1 MLLRM
6 RPGGWAHA
14 AVVLAC
20 TALCDWVALRVL
32 GGESSFLLLWPVTA
46 VGLALVLPFSS
57 SRAERARLVV
67 AFGLGMLL
75 GSATTAL
82 PGWILFFL
90 AGANALELWVGA
102 SLLRDS
108 VTSFDDLKKL
118 RRVGRFGLVALLCAV
133 GRAELVTSP
142 LVNMRDADHLMT
154 WFRVVAADSLG
165 TVILLPCLLY
175 LASARRSARHFEPA
189 RVRWAAVLALL
200 LAVVT
205 VAAFYQRDLP
215 LLFLVSPPLLAL
227 VFVSGT
233 EGAVVGNLLV
243 VVVGGW
249 FTELG
254 RGPISLVRFES
265 YDARMLMFQFF
276 VATVVALALPVGA
289 LLDERRR
296 AELAVR
302 EGQLIYTKLL
312 EHAEGMMVLLSRDGE
327 RRVASAA
334 VTAVTGWSPEQF
346 LAQGELGP
354 VHASDQS
361 QVQEF
366 LRHLQLGEDR
376 QPLRFRLLRQ
386 NGSYL
391 WAEAVARSYPGFA
404 DGEHGGH
411 VISIRDVSEQVQM
424 EDAWSAERAAMARE
438 QNRLATLAI
447 KDELTGLLNRRGFN
461 SQILFEM
468 QRKDRTKAPLSL
480 LLLDIDFFKQMNDK
494 LGHARGDECLRAIGE
509 VLRSATRRVTD
520 TAARVGGE
528 EFAVLLA
535 ATDAEG
541 AYQVGQAIRQAVATL
556 GIEHPGSSFGH
567 LTVSVGTATIP
578 SDRMASMEELLEA
591 ADRALYASKHYGR
604 NRVSGGALV
613 GRTTAELRGETA

>member
-1 MLLRM
+1 
-6 RPGGWAHA
+6 
-14 AVVLAC
+14 VLAC
-20 TALCDWVALRVL
+20 TALCDWAALRVL
-32 GGESSFLLLWPVTA
+32 GGESGFLLLWPVTA
-46 VGLALVLPFSS
+46 VGLALVLPFST
-57 SRAERARLVV
+57 SRAERARLAV

-90 AGANALELWVGA
+90 AVANALELWVGVA
-102 SLLRDS
+102 LLRDC

-142 LVNMRDADHLMT
+142 LVNVRDAGHLT
-154 WFRVVAADSLG
+154 IWFRVVAADSLG

-175 LASARRSARHFEPA
+175 LVSARRSVRHFERA
-189 RVRWAAVLALL
+189 RVRWVVALALL
-200 LAVVT
+200 LSVVT
-205 VAAFYQRDLP
+205 VAVFYQRDLP

-249 FTELG
+249 FTEVG
-254 RGPISLVRFES
+254 RGPIGLVRFES

-327 RRVASAA
+327 RRFASAA
-334 VTAVTGWSPEQF
+334 VTVVTGWSPEQF

-354 VHASDQS
+354 VHASDQG
-361 QVQEF
+361 QVLEF

-376 QPLRFRLLRQ
+376 LPLRFRLLRQ
-386 NGSYL
+386 TGSYL
-391 WAEAVARSYPGFA
+391 WAEAVARSYPGLEE
-404 DGEHGGH
+404 GELGGH
-411 VISIRDVSEQVQM
+411 VITIRDVSEQVQM

-461 SQILFEM
+461 SQITFEM
-468 QRKDRTKAPLSL
+468 QRKDRTRAALSL
-480 LLLDIDFFKQMNDK
+480 LLLDIDFFKQINDK

-556 GIEHPGSSFGH
+556 GIEHPGSSFGY

-613 GRTTAELRGETA
+613 GKTIAELRGETA